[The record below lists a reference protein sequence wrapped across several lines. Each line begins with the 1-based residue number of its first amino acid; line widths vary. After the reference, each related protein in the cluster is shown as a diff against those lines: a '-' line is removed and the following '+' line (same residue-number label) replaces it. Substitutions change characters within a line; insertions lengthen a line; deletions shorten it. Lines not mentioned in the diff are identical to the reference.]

1 MKYEIQ
7 ICEYDGW
14 CGFAMADR
22 FDVAVA
28 ICEWQQ
34 DLNIDY
40 VNVKFRILEVATNK
54 ISVV

>member
-22 FDVAVA
+22 FDVAVS

-40 VNVKFRILEVATNK
+40 VNVKFRIVEVATNK